1 MTFMSKDKMTDFLVF
16 DLETQ
21 RSAQDVGGWQN
32 IPEMK
37 MSVGVIWDSRD
48 EKYHFY
54 YHDDAI
60 ALYDHLISGPLVVG
74 YNHISFDY
82 LVVSGYFPKGS
93 ERENALNQLISAPN
107 FDLLIDIKELIGK
120 RIKLD
125 SVARATLNIGKSAD
139 GLLALKWY
147 QEYLAG
153 DTEKLQM
160 IADYCQMD
168 VQVTKDVYLH
178 GRDKGNILYIDKT
191 LGLKRISVNW
201 SASEK
206 KEATKPDAGPVQ
218 LSF

>member
-1 MTFMSKDKMTDFLVF
+1 MIDFLVF

-60 ALYDHLISGPLVVG
+60 ALYEHLISGPLVIG
-74 YNHISFDY
+74 YNHIGFDY
-82 LVVSGYFPKGS
+82 PVVSGYFPKGP
-93 ERENALNQLISAPN
+93 EREKALNQMNSAAN
-107 FDLLIDIKELIGK
+107 FDLLIDIRALIGK

-125 SVARATLNIGKSAD
+125 SVARATLNTGKSAD

-153 DTEKLQM
+153 ETEKLQM
-160 IADYCQMD
+160 IADYCKMD
-168 VQVTKDVYLH
+168 VQVTRDVYLY
-178 GRDKGNILYIDKT
+178 GRDKGNILYVDKT
-191 LGLKRISVNW
+191 LGLKTIAVDW
-201 SASEK
+201 SGDK
-206 KEATKPDAGPVQ
+206 KIEEIKPDASPVQ

>member
-1 MTFMSKDKMTDFLVF
+1 MKDFLVF

-37 MSVGVIWDSRD
+37 LSVGVIWDSRD
-48 EKYHFY
+48 KKYHYY
-54 YHDDAI
+54 YHDDAK
-60 ALYDHLISGPLVVG
+60 ALYGHLISGPLVVG
-74 YNHISFDY
+74 YNHMGFDY
-82 LVVSGYFPKGS
+82 PVIGGYFSKGPQRD
-93 ERENALNQLISAPN
+93 EALKQLKAAAN

-153 DTEKLQM
+153 DVEKLQM
-160 IADYCQMD
+160 IADYCQVD
-168 VQVTKDVYLH
+168 VQVTRDVYIY
-178 GRDKGNILYIDKT
+178 GRDKGFISYIDKV
-191 LGLKRISVNW
+191 LGLKKIEVNW
-201 SASEK
+201 SNDENK
-206 KEATKPDAGPVQ
+206 KNTIKVIEPVQ